1 MTGPSKA
8 WKVPQR
14 GNRPREGSGLPKA
27 TELKPKTKVSK
38 FYPNTFPI
46 LVLSVTAF
54 FLSRPPNQHSP
65 PSCKEGAGQNRKW
78 EMPSSSLRSFPLPPP
93 LVSTCHTL
101 NSVQQAC
108 GFLEQSKT
116 QGQVVPQQRH
126 QCFCPRMHC
135 HEPCTK
141 PSK

>member
-1 MTGPSKA
+1 MAERGKERGGGEQA
-8 WKVPQR
+8 QR
-14 GNRPREGSGLPKA
+14 RQWTARGHRAGA
-27 TELKPKTKVSK
+27 KTKVSK
-38 FYPNTFPI
+38 SYLKPLPI

-54 FLSRPPNQHSP
+54 LLSMPPNQHSP
-65 PSCKEGAGQNRKW
+65 PSCKEGAGQNRQW

-101 NSVQQAC
+101 NSVQQAW
-108 GFLEQSKT
+108 GFLEQSET
-116 QGQVVPQQRH
+116 QGQVVPQQR
-126 QCFCPRMHC
+126 QPCFCPRMHC